1 MFELW
6 IKPEQ
11 VIHHEFSSKILNI
24 AKTFIFFIRC
34 KHCPLK
40 GTVMPTISEADYGD
54 EEDDDE
60 EMIQ

>member
-1 MFELW
+1 MYFKL
-6 IKPEQ
+6 KYKLLR
-11 VIHHEFSSKILNI
+11 F
-24 AKTFIFFIRC
+24 FFIRC

-40 GTVMPTISEADYGD
+40 GAVMPTISEADYGD

>member
-1 MFELW
+1 MN
-6 IKPEQ
+6 
-11 VIHHEFSSKILNI
+11 FSLKYIFL
-24 AKTFIFFIRC
+24 KLFFIRC

-40 GTVMPTISEADYGD
+40 GSVMPTISEADYGD